1 MAKNEIDITI
11 LNERYAMWDNAGKLE
26 KGIIIRTFAHQI
38 GLTPSS
44 VYRRFQDIK
53 RGVDRTIVAGYTGKK
68 RQRKSDDELAEIRRD
83 MITIANIK
91 VGGKVGKQGYGTA
104 TDLAIIAA
112 ENRGWIERGK
122 YSRSTVD
129 RWLKAMGISINLI
142 DTPKVA
148 TELYSPYPNHC
159 WIVDATVKNH
169 YFLNIKEGGRLEYR
183 NDIKYDASHGIDIM
197 ETQGLK
203 RIWDYFIVDNFSKA
217 YMMMSFAPDPRTP
230 GAIKGGENT
239 QDWITFLT
247 WCFLQS
253 DNSKIPIHGLPKIIF
268 SDKGSGLE
276 SKAMTTFL
284 GRLGIE
290 VRTHMP
296 GHASAKGAVESR
308 IGAYK
313 RSYGVTINRSKL
325 YELDELRDYDNR
337 FMIYD
342 NQKKGLFQK
351 WVEGTKEHPI
361 TVVTQKAIQD
371 ALVSERIVTIG
382 AYGCFTLNK
391 EQHFVSN
398 ELPRGTKV
406 ILFTNKEGNRCVQS
420 DDGRIFDVKPY
431 GRAKRNIETYEI
443 MDGRGDDI
451 QNQDVH
457 RLREEIKKTARAF
470 KEKINPADYLVETN
484 LSFFPPKTAGEVET
498 HVAMAPDKVV
508 RVEDA
513 VRYVLNETGLTEE
526 EIGSD
531 DMQLL
536 REAFIASIANYGYVS
551 SDILHRLCN
560 IFLSS
565 GTEG

>member
-1 MAKNEIDITI
+1 MAKYTIDITI
-11 LNERYAMWDNAGKLE
+11 LNERYAMWKNAGKKE
-26 KGIIIRTFAHQI
+26 KKQI
-38 GLTPSS
+38 VDTLAQQVGCSTSTI
-44 VYRRFQDIK
+44 YHRFDDIDN
-53 RGVDRTIVAGYTGKK
+53 GVDRTVVAGYTGKK
-68 RQRKSDDELAEIRRD
+68 KQRKSDEELAEIRRD
-83 MITIANIK
+83 MIAIANIK
-91 VGGKVGKQGYGTA
+91 VGGKAGRSRYGTP

-112 ENRGWIERGK
+112 ENKGHIERGK
-122 YSRSTVD
+122 YSRPTVNK
-129 RWLKAMGISINLI
+129 WLNKFGISIGLI
-142 DTPKVA
+142 DTPKIS

-169 YFLNIKEGGRLEYR
+169 YFLNIKKEGRLEYHS
-183 NDIKYDASHGIDIM
+183 DIKHDASHGMDTM
-197 ETQGLK
+197 EKYGLK
-203 RIWDYFIVDNFSKA
+203 RIWDYFMVDNYSKA

-230 GAIKGGENT
+230 GALLGGENT
-239 QDWITFLT
+239 QDYITFLT
-247 WCFLQS
+247 WCFLQCG
-253 DNSKIPIHGLPKIIF
+253 NPKIPIHGLPKIIF
-268 SDKGSGLE
+268 SDKGSGLQ
-276 SKAMTTFL
+276 SKVMLTLLA
-284 GRLGIE
+284 RLGIE

-296 GHASAKGAVESR
+296 GHASAKGAVEAR

-313 RSYGVTINRSKL
+313 RSYGVTINRAKL
-325 YELDELRDYDNR
+325 YSLDELRHYDHQ

-342 NQKKGLFQK
+342 NQKKGLYQK
-351 WVEGTKEHPI
+351 WIDGTKEHPI

-371 ALVSERIVTIG
+371 ALVTERIVTIN

-391 EQHFVSN
+391 EDHFVSN

-406 ILFTNKEGNRCVQS
+406 TLYTNKEGKRCVQS
-420 DDGRIFDVKPY
+420 DDGRIFEVKPY
-431 GRAKRNIETYEI
+431 GRARRNIETYEV

-451 QNQDVH
+451 HNQDVH
-457 RLREEIKKTARAF
+457 RLRDEIKKTARAF
-470 KEKINPADYLVETN
+470 KEKINPEDYLVETN
-484 LSFFPPKTAGEVET
+484 VSFFPPKTAGEVET

-526 EIGSD
+526 EIGLD